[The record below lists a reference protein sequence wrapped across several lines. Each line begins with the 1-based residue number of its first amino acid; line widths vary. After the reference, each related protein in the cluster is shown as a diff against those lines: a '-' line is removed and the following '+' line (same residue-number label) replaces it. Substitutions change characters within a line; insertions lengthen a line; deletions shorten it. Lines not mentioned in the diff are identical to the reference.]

1 VNEWCV
7 IEHVKDTII
16 VQKRLYYRASFL
28 RSDLFFNHSFVKKQ
42 QKKCYCILFTTQPY
56 HGITGSCGSQTNNYS
71 TMSILLET
79 TLGDLVIDL
88 DVDGSPA
95 LCKNIL
101 KLCKARYYT
110 ENLVYNVQ
118 PNRFF
123 QLGDPRGDGIGGACI
138 YGVLD
143 AYDTARKAND
153 NLQQKHN
160 NMKPNVMLSKRRF
173 LKSDMGRPLT
183 ENECQ
188 QRGRVVATELGGIAD
203 TIGSQLLIT
212 IADGPDRALDGFRNN
227 HNNDSDYN
235 NNNATTS
242 NEPLT
247 AQIFRSVGT
256 VVEDDNDVLTKMN
269 SAYCDANGRPYAD
282 VRVIR
287 ALVIDDPFDDP
298 TGMDQL
304 LVDRGVTVVKA
315 NVDDDDDDDNDDDNK
330 QKDDDDDETI
340 YKVMASPEYERP
352 PEEIVETR
360 IRADQIDDNA
370 DDEIDLEKIRK
381 QEEER
386 YKREDKSRAVVLEML
401 GDLPSA
407 DMTAPEN
414 VLFVCKLNPVTEDD
428 DLDLIFSRFDEKVK
442 ADIVR
447 DSKTGASLQYA
458 FVEFTTKE
466 RATEAYFKMN
476 NALVDDR
483 RIKVDFSQSV
493 SKVWDRFNQ
502 VKRRGSS
509 SSNKKNNN
517 DNAMP
522 RDPFK
527 EQKLPSGRQQQQ
539 QKQAPRRDN
548 RFGNSN
554 NTSNEYRRGG
564 NNPSNDHNQRHRYQ
578 RDDRQ
583 HHSSSD
589 NRERNRDGNNVVD
602 SRNRERDY
610 SHRDRR
616 DNRTHPAQ
624 RNRDRDR
631 DRDHHSIDDED
642 DRRRPTR
649 ARQASPEND
658 HRSGSKYEERYRRG
672 DRDQRR
678 RSRSRSRSDDDD
690 EKRERKRSRKK
701 SSHRK
706 HEKRDR
712 KHSRHRED
720 RHHKERDSGSRH
732 RRRSPSSSV

>member
-1 VNEWCV
+1 
-7 IEHVKDTII
+7 
-16 VQKRLYYRASFL
+16 
-28 RSDLFFNHSFVKKQ
+28 
-42 QKKCYCILFTTQPY
+42 
-56 HGITGSCGSQTNNYS
+56 
-71 TMSILLET
+71 MSILLET

-101 KLCKARYYT
+101 KLCKVRYYT

-143 AYDTARKAND
+143 AYETARKIKIND
-153 NLQQKHN
+153 AALQKQKQNQKQN
-160 NMKPNVMLSKRRF
+160 NSTKPNVMLSKRRF

-188 QRGRVVATELGGIAD
+188 QRGMVVSTELGGIAD

-212 IADGPDRALDGFRNN
+212 IADGPDHALDGFRNN
-227 HNNDSDYN
+227 HNSNNNSSSSN
-235 NNNATTS
+235 NNNLTTTTSS

-304 LVDRGVTVVKA
+304 LVDRGVTVIKVKV
-315 NVDDDDDDDNDDDNK
+315 NNDDDNNNNDDDDDDDGNK
-330 QKDDDDDETI
+330 QMDDDDDDDEI
-340 YKVMASPEYERP
+340 MYKVMASPEYERP

-360 IRADQIDDNA
+360 IRADQIDDDNA

-493 SKVWDRFNQ
+493 SKVWDKFNQ

-509 SSNKKNNN
+509 STNKQNNN
-517 DNAMP
+517 NNVMP

-527 EQKLPSGRQQQQ
+527 EQKLPLGRPHQHQQQQQQ

-554 NTSNEYRRGG
+554 NMSNEQRRGG
-564 NNPSNDHNQRHRYQ
+564 NSSNDHNQRHHYQ
-578 RDDRQ
+578 REDI
-583 HHSSSD
+583 HHSSSN
-589 NRERNRDGNNVVD
+589 NRERNRDRNSAVDGN
-602 SRNRERDY
+602 NRERNDSY
-610 SHRDRR
+610 RDDERYRYRDDRRDDRR

-624 RNRDRDR
+624 RNRDRD
-631 DRDHHSIDDED
+631 HHSRDDEN
-642 DRRRPTR
+642 DRGRPTR
-649 ARQASPEND
+649 TRQASPEND
-658 HRSGSKYEERYRRG
+658 HRSGSKYEERYRRD
-672 DRDQRR
+672 DRDRRR
-678 RSRSRSRSDDDD
+678 RSRSRSDDD

-712 KHSRHRED
+712 KHSRHREV

>member
-1 VNEWCV
+1 
-7 IEHVKDTII
+7 
-16 VQKRLYYRASFL
+16 
-28 RSDLFFNHSFVKKQ
+28 
-42 QKKCYCILFTTQPY
+42 
-56 HGITGSCGSQTNNYS
+56 
-71 TMSILLET
+71 MSILLET

-101 KLCKARYYT
+101 KLCKVRYYT

-143 AYDTARKAND
+143 AYDTARKIKINNAA
-153 NLQQKHN
+153 QQKQNQKQN
-160 NMKPNVMLSKRRF
+160 NSTKPNVMLSKRRF

-188 QRGRVVATELGGIAD
+188 QRGMVVATELGGIAD

-227 HNNDSDYN
+227 HNNNSSSSSN
-235 NNNATTS
+235 NNNLTTTTSS

-304 LVDRGVTVVKA
+304 LVDRGVTVVKVKV
-315 NVDDDDDDDNDDDNK
+315 NNDDDNNNDDDDDDDGNK
-330 QKDDDDDETI
+330 QMDDDDDDDEI
-340 YKVMASPEYERP
+340 MYKVMASPEYERP

-360 IRADQIDDNA
+360 IRADQIDDDNA

-458 FVEFTTKE
+458 FVEFTSKE

-493 SKVWDRFNQ
+493 SKVWDKFNQ

-509 SSNKKNNN
+509 STDRKNNN
-517 DNAMP
+517 NNVMP

-527 EQKLPSGRQQQQ
+527 EQKLPLGRPHQHQQQQ
-539 QKQAPRRDN
+539 QQQKQKQAPRRDN
-548 RFGNSN
+548 RSGNSN
-554 NTSNEYRRGG
+554 NMSNEQRRGG
-564 NNPSNDHNQRHRYQ
+564 NSSNDHNQRHHYQ
-578 RDDRQ
+578 REDI
-583 HHSSSD
+583 HHSSSN
-589 NRERNRDGNNVVD
+589 NRERNRDRNSAVDGN
-602 SRNRERDY
+602 NRERNN
-610 SHRDRR
+610 SHRDDERHRYRDDRRDDRR

-624 RNRDRDR
+624 RNRDRD
-631 DRDHHSIDDED
+631 HHSRDDEN
-642 DRRRPTR
+642 DRGRPTR
-649 ARQASPEND
+649 TRQASPEND
-658 HRSGSKYEERYRRG
+658 HRSGSKYEERYRRD
-672 DRDQRR
+672 DRDRRR
-678 RSRSRSRSDDDD
+678 RSRSRSDDDDD

-712 KHSRHRED
+712 KHSRHREV

>member
-1 VNEWCV
+1 
-7 IEHVKDTII
+7 
-16 VQKRLYYRASFL
+16 
-28 RSDLFFNHSFVKKQ
+28 
-42 QKKCYCILFTTQPY
+42 
-56 HGITGSCGSQTNNYS
+56 
-71 TMSILLET
+71 MSILLET
-79 TLGDLVIDL
+79 TLGDLVINL

-143 AYDTARKAND
+143 AYDTARKIND
-153 NLQQKHN
+153 AQQKN
-160 NMKPNVMLSKRRF
+160 QSNTKPNVMLSKRRF

-188 QRGRVVATELGGIAD
+188 QRGKVVATELGGIAD

-227 HNNDSDYN
+227 HSNNNDNSSN
-235 NNNATTS
+235 NNSTTTS

-304 LVDRGVTVVKA
+304 LVDRGVTVVKVKVI
-315 NVDDDDDDDNDDDNK
+315 NDDDDDDDGNK
-330 QKDDDDDETI
+330 QMNDNDDETM
-340 YKVMASPEYERP
+340 YKVMASPDYERP

-381 QEEER
+381 EEEER

-509 SSNKKNNN
+509 STNKKNNN
-517 DNAMP
+517 DNVMP

-527 EQKLPSGRQQQQ
+527 EQKLTSGRPQQQQQQQQQQ

-554 NTSNEYRRGG
+554 SMRNEYRRGG
-564 NNPSNDHNQRHRYQ
+564 NSSNDHNQRHRYQ
-578 RDDRQ
+578 REDR

-589 NRERNRDGNNVVD
+589 NRERNCDGNNAVD
-602 SRNRERDY
+602 GKNRERND
-610 SHRDRR
+610 SHRDDERHRYRDDRR

-624 RNRDRDR
+624 KNR
-631 DRDHHSIDDED
+631 DRDHHSRDDEN
-642 DRRRPTR
+642 DRKRPTR
-649 ARQASPEND
+649 TRQASPEND
-658 HRSGSKYEERYRRG
+658 YRSGSKYEERYRRD
-672 DRDQRR
+672 DRNQ
-678 RSRSRSRSDDDD
+678 RSRSRSRSDDD

-712 KHSRHRED
+712 KHSRHRAD

>member
-1 VNEWCV
+1 
-7 IEHVKDTII
+7 
-16 VQKRLYYRASFL
+16 
-28 RSDLFFNHSFVKKQ
+28 
-42 QKKCYCILFTTQPY
+42 
-56 HGITGSCGSQTNNYS
+56 
-71 TMSILLET
+71 MSILLET

-95 LCKNIL
+95 LCKNIV
-101 KLCKARYYT
+101 KLCKVRYYT

-143 AYDTARKAND
+143 AYDTARKIKINNAA
-153 NLQQKHN
+153 QQKQNQKQN
-160 NMKPNVMLSKRRF
+160 NSTKPNVMLSKRRF

-188 QRGRVVATELGGIAD
+188 QRGMVVATELGGIAD

-227 HNNDSDYN
+227 HNNNSSN
-235 NNNATTS
+235 NNNSTTTSS

-304 LVDRGVTVVKA
+304 LVDRGVTVVKVKV
-315 NVDDDDDDDNDDDNK
+315 NNDDDNNNDDDDDDDGNK
-330 QKDDDDDETI
+330 QMGDDDDDDEI
-340 YKVMASPEYERP
+340 MYKVMASPEYERP

-360 IRADQIDDNA
+360 IRADQIDDDNA

-493 SKVWDRFNQ
+493 SKVWDKFNQ

-509 SSNKKNNN
+509 TTDRKNNN
-517 DNAMP
+517 NNVMP

-527 EQKLPSGRQQQQ
+527 EQKLPLGRPHQHQQQQ
-539 QKQAPRRDN
+539 QQQQKQKQAPRRDN
-548 RFGNSN
+548 RSGNSN
-554 NTSNEYRRGG
+554 NMSNEQRRGG
-564 NNPSNDHNQRHRYQ
+564 NSSNDHNQRHHYQ
-578 RDDRQ
+578 REDI
-583 HHSSSD
+583 HHSSSN
-589 NRERNRDGNNVVD
+589 NRERNRDRNSAVDGN
-602 SRNRERDY
+602 NRERNN
-610 SHRDRR
+610 SHRDDERHRYRDDRRDDRR

-624 RNRDRDR
+624 RNRDRD
-631 DRDHHSIDDED
+631 HHSRDDEN
-642 DRRRPTR
+642 DRGRPTR
-649 ARQASPEND
+649 TRQASPEND
-658 HRSGSKYEERYRRG
+658 HRSGSKYEERYRRD
-672 DRDQRR
+672 DRDRRR
-678 RSRSRSRSDDDD
+678 RSRSRSDDD

-712 KHSRHRED
+712 KHSRHREV

>member
-1 VNEWCV
+1 
-7 IEHVKDTII
+7 
-16 VQKRLYYRASFL
+16 
-28 RSDLFFNHSFVKKQ
+28 
-42 QKKCYCILFTTQPY
+42 
-56 HGITGSCGSQTNNYS
+56 
-71 TMSILLET
+71 MSILLET

-143 AYDTARKAND
+143 SYDTARKLND
-153 NLQQKHN
+153 AAQQKQKQEQKQN
-160 NMKPNVMLSKRRF
+160 ITTKPNVMLSKRRF

-188 QRGRVVATELGGIAD
+188 QRGMVVATELGGIAD

-227 HNNDSDYN
+227 HNNGSNSN
-235 NNNATTS
+235 NNSTTTS

-304 LVDRGVTVVKA
+304 LMDRGVTFVKVKV
-315 NVDDDDDDDNDDDNK
+315 NNDDDNDDDGNK
-330 QKDDDDDETI
+330 KIDDDGDETI

-352 PEEIVETR
+352 YEEIVETR

-502 VKRRGSS
+502 VIRRGSS
-509 SSNKKNNN
+509 SANKKNNN
-517 DNAMP
+517 DNVMP

-527 EQKLPSGRQQQQ
+527 EQKLSSGRPHQQQQ

-554 NTSNEYRRGG
+554 SMSNEHRRGG
-564 NNPSNDHNQRHRYQ
+564 NSSNDHNQRHHYQ
-578 RDDRQ
+578 REDR

-602 SRNRERDY
+602 GRNRESND
-610 SHRDRR
+610 SHRDDERHRYRDDRR

-624 RNRDRDR
+624 RNRDRV
-631 DRDHHSIDDED
+631 HHGRDDED
-642 DRRRPTR
+642 NRRRPTR
-649 ARQASPEND
+649 TRQASPEND
-658 HRSGSKYEERYRRG
+658 HRSGSKYEERYRRD
-672 DRDQRR
+672 DRDRRR
-678 RSRSRSRSDDDD
+678 RSRSRSRSDDDG
-690 EKRERKRSRKK
+690 KRERKRSRKK

-712 KHSRHRED
+712 KHSRNRED

-732 RRRSPSSSV
+732 RRRSPSSSL